1 METKTVKNEFIRF
14 LLEAEKKKELF
25 DEFLGIGKTEW
36 SAETL
41 HQFFKGKKFN
51 ISPEDCQAI
60 IDIQHNSKEALH
72 MAAEMVLKAADCAG
86 ANKGY

>member
-1 METKTVKNEFIRF
+1 METKPVKNEFIRF
-14 LLEAEKKKELF
+14 LLEAEEKRELF
-25 DEFLGIGKTEW
+25 DEFLGIGKKEW
-36 SAETL
+36 SAQKL
-41 HQFFKGKKFN
+41 YDFFNDKNYK

-60 IDIQHNSKEALH
+60 IDIQTNSKGALH